1 MNGEANLK
9 SAQLRIWGG
18 IGLGIITIIVGGFTE
33 PMCRSAFWG
42 VGIPSTTTV
51 DKGSIIIT
59 THSVEYYS
67 PAQAGVGIAVT
78 VALIVL
84 IGWLWHSGAVKLRD
98 VRMEGL
104 EELTGPLP
112 GLSEPAP
119 VGDVLAALVRLNGE
133 HVPYRLE
140 IDQSRPGS
148 TARVTVR
155 WSAESGGQKRVW
167 QLKLKLRLR
176 GRYTWHE
183 TMRQTSRAGKESAW
197 QATDFRP
204 SDAKRPVFAILRSYG
219 WRPVHDWALLRLF
232 EF

>member
-18 IGLGIITIIVGGFTE
+18 IGLGIITIIVGGFTA

-42 VGIPSTTTV
+42 VGIPSTVTITMGGSSRTTYSV
-51 DKGSIIIT
+51 D
-59 THSVEYYS
+59 YYS

-78 VALIVL
+78 VALLVL
-84 IGWLWHSGAVKLRD
+84 VGWLWHSGAVKLRD
-98 VRMEGL
+98 VRLDGL
-104 EELTGPLP
+104 EGLTGPLP
-112 GLSEPAP
+112 GLCDPAP
-119 VGDVLAALVRLNGE
+119 LGDVLAALVRLNGKNL
-133 HVPYRLE
+133 PYRLD
-140 IDQSRPGS
+140 IDQSAPGL

-155 WSAESGGQKRVW
+155 WSAETAAETRVW
-167 QLKLKLRLR
+167 QLKLKLRPQ

-183 TMRQTSRAGKESAW
+183 ITRQTSRSRKDIVR

-204 SDAKRPVFAILRSYG
+204 SDAKRPVFAILRGYG
-219 WRPVHDWALLRLF
+219 WRPLHDWALLKLF